1 MDNWFIK
8 HHQNNLSHVIH
19 KGDDSWFRDCL
30 RWYFLD
36 FLAYCS
42 DTKLKK
48 QFGLTDRMV
57 SQLRKWDSSIVSE
70 DKTEVLFI
78 MYNAGIVKM
87 YHDQDCCESVWLED
101 VQRGS

>member
-48 QFGLTDRMV
+48 
-57 SQLRKWDSSIVSE
+57 
-70 DKTEVLFI
+70 
-78 MYNAGIVKM
+78 
-87 YHDQDCCESVWLED
+87 
-101 VQRGS
+101 